1 MAHEIRVT
9 FGEAEKGTRDLLD
22 TAESGKQDRREV
34 GYRAAEEPDKV
45 CRLCDNW
52 QGDDQDTEAPCA
64 KVGGEVEAG
73 ATCDLFTAAGESDVP
88 PPGGVSDEETDEHE
102 PD

>member
-1 MAHEIRVT
+1 MTTEMTIT
-9 FGEAEKGTRDLLD
+9 FGQAEKGARDLLD

-34 GYRAAEEPDKV
+34 GYRAAEDPAEV
-45 CRLCDNW
+45 CRLCGNW

-73 ATCDLFTAAGESDVP
+73 ATCDLFTTGEKDVP
-88 PPGGVSDEETDEHE
+88 PPGGVSDEETDEHQ